1 MRAPFI
7 WTKPAYPILAKL
19 DRLPVPLRGS
29 LLSLR
34 WRETD
39 SNLRFPAAKE
49 TNPLREAVT
58 GATKVRLQAV
68 AYLPG
73 TDGSNLVPSS
83 GESVQTWLFLRA
95 VDRYRGEAAW
105 HVG

>member
-73 TDGSNLVPSS
+73 TDRRYGADGEDGNFVVDVIDGVPRCPS
-83 GESVQTWLFLRA
+83 QTT
-95 VDRYRGEAAW
+95 
-105 HVG
+105 